1 MSTAPLLP
9 PQRPRRQPPTL
20 PLGRP
25 MELPMGLPAHFP
37 PRTRPAPNV
46 RWLDRTP
53 RVPALAAPILGL
65 ALMLSGCAQILAGP
79 SHVDVV
85 EPTTARPNI
94 PEAPPPATLA
104 TGAIYR
110 PDAFRPLFEDRRARL
125 VGDIL
130 TVVLQEK
137 TTAKQSSSS
146 SLDRTSALEA
156 GVTALP
162 LLSAGRLNKLNAKA
176 QSANSMAG
184 KGDSA
189 SDNIFTGSIAVTVV
203 DVLSNGNLVVSGE
216 KQIGI
221 NQNADR
227 LRFSGVV
234 NPATILAG
242 NSVSSTQIADARL
255 QVRGTGDIDRAQTTG
270 WLSRFFLSW
279 WPL

>member
-1 MSTAPLLP
+1 MSHAPLLP
-9 PQRPRRQPPTL
+9 PQRPFRL
-20 PLGRP
+20 P
-25 MELPMGLPAHFP
+25 PAHPGNLP
-37 PRTRPAPNV
+37 PRFPARDPLARPRLRQALRPALRPAF
-46 RWLDRTP
+46 RR
-53 RVPALAAPILGL
+53 PALVGL
-65 ALMLSGCAQILAGP
+65 VLLMTGCAQILPGP
-79 SHVDVV
+79 SQVPVV

-104 TGAIYR
+104 TGAIFR
-110 PDAFRPLFEDRRARL
+110 PDSFRPLFEDRRARL

-146 SLDRTSALEA
+146 TLDRQSALDV
-156 GVTALP
+156 GVAALP
-162 LLSAGRLNKLNAKA
+162 FLSAGTLNRLTGRA
-176 QSANSMAG
+176 QSGNSMAG

-189 SDNIFTGSIAVTVV
+189 SDNVFTGTIAVTVV

-270 WLSRFFLSW
+270 WLSRFFYSW

>member
-1 MSTAPLLP
+1 MSAAPLLP
-9 PQRPRRQPPTL
+9 PLPPHPLPHHLPQRGPRRAPA
-20 PLGRP
+20 RP
-25 MELPMGLPAHFP
+25 VHPHQFP
-37 PRTRPAPNV
+37 PLV
-46 RWLDRTP
+46 R
-53 RVPALAAPILGL
+53 PALAGL
-65 ALMLSGCAQILAGP
+65 VLAMAGCAQMMAGP
-79 SHVDVV
+79 SHVDGV

-94 PEAPPPATLA
+94 PETPPAATIA

-110 PDAFRPLFEDRRARL
+110 PDSFRPLFEDRRARL

-146 SLDRTSALEA
+146 SLDRSSSLET
-156 GVTALP
+156 GVAALP
-162 LLSAGRLNKLNAKA
+162 FLSAGRLNKLSGAASSSNT
-176 QSANSMAG
+176 MAG

-189 SDNIFTGSIAVTVV
+189 SDNVFSGTIAVTVIE
-203 DVLSNGNLVVSGE
+203 VLGNGNLVVSGE

-242 NSVSSTQIADARL
+242 NNVSSTQIADARL
-255 QVRGTGDIDRAQTTG
+255 QVRGTGDSDRAQTTG

>member
-1 MSTAPLLP
+1 VISGVRRFATLLAATWLALALAGCSVFLP
-9 PQRPRRQPPTL
+9 P
-20 PLGRP
+20 
-25 MELPMGLPAHFP
+25 
-37 PRTRPAPNV
+37 PNV
-46 RWLDRTP
+46 
-53 RVPALAAPILGL
+53 
-65 ALMLSGCAQILAGP
+65 Q
-79 SHVDVV
+79 VV

-94 PEAPPPATLA
+94 PVAPPPATVA

-110 PDAFRPLFEDRRARL
+110 PDSFRPLFEDRRARL

-137 TTAKQSSSS
+137 TSAKQSSST
-146 SLDRTSALEA
+146 SLDRKSAIDARISALPMISPGSFTRA
-156 GVTALP
+156 
-162 LLSAGRLNKLNAKA
+162 SAM
-176 QSANSMAG
+176 SSSSNSMAG
-184 KGDSA
+184 KGDAA
-189 SDNIFTGSIAVTVV
+189 SDNTFNGTIAVTVV
-203 DVLSNGNLVVSGE
+203 ELLPNGNLVISGE

-234 NPATILAG
+234 NPATIQAG

>member
-9 PQRPRRQPPTL
+9 PRLPARQPPAF
-20 PLGRP
+20 PA
-25 MELPMGLPAHFP
+25 GLPRFP
-37 PRTRPAPNV
+37 ARHLQPDPLV
-46 RWLDRTP
+46 RRMARLASR
-53 RVPALAAPILGL
+53 PALAGL
-65 ALMLSGCAQILAGP
+65 VVVMTGCAQILPGP
-79 SHVDVV
+79 SQVNVV

-110 PDAFRPLFEDRRARL
+110 PDSFRPLFEDRRARL

-130 TVVLQEK
+130 TVVLEEK

-146 SLDRTSALEA
+146 SLDRSSGLEA
-156 GVTALP
+156 GVAALP
-162 LLSAGRLNKLNAKA
+162 FLKAGTLNKL
-176 QSANSMAG
+176 SANAHSSNTMAG

-189 SDNIFTGSIAVTVV
+189 SDNVFTGTIAVTVV

-234 NPATILAG
+234 NPASILSG
-242 NSVSSTQIADARL
+242 NSVSSKLIADARL

-270 WLSRFFLSW
+270 WLSRFFYSW